1 VSDTVHPRDPDGQV
15 ESEGLLEDMG
25 YHGQLHRGLNLLGN
39 LALTLSDITPTA
51 SLLVVGTAVIAT
63 AGTGSVWAYL
73 IGGFIALNVALCM
86 GELGSM
92 FPVAGGLYSIV
103 TRVLGRPIGFLAL
116 LDYIGQAVFLP
127 ASVAFGV
134 GTYIHS
140 LAPSLSTNWIA
151 AGMMILVA
159 LVAMLDVKLNA
170 IMIGFFLVI
179 ELVVVVILALAGFL
193 HPHQSLSTFTHP
205 HMAAGTSGIGPV
217 ATSAILA
224 ALAVALFSVNG
235 YDSAINFSEETEG
248 SAAGVGKAVVLAAS
262 IGIVFELIPFIGVS
276 LGATNLP
283 GFLHSSTPLTD
294 VVRSSFGHTAV
305 TLVTWG
311 AILAIFNASLAITLQ
326 FSRVVWASGRDRAWP
341 LPVSRALAWV
351 HPRFRMPWVANAVVG
366 ICGAILCIQSS
377 LISVV
382 TFTSVLIIVLYALIA
397 ISALVSR
404 FTQKQLER
412 PFRMPLWPVSPIIAL
427 VGVGIAL
434 SQQKGSDLIIVV
446 AIFAGG
452 IVYYLGFLRPRSDR
466 YWSHLTVP
474 EHELAAAADTTKPAG
489 SHPDRVGS

>member
-1 VSDTVHPRDPDGQV
+1 VTETAPPHHHGTEV
-15 ESEGLLEDMG
+15 ESELLLEDMG
-25 YHGQLHRGLNLLGN
+25 YQPQLQRGLNLLGN

-63 AGTGSVWAYL
+63 AGTGSLWAYL

-116 LDYIGQAVFLP
+116 LDYMGQAVFLP

-140 LAPSLSTNWIA
+140 LAPSLSTNWVA

-159 LVAMLDVKLNA
+159 VVACLDVKLNA
-170 IMIGFFLVI
+170 VVIGFFLVI
-179 ELVVVVILALAGFL
+179 EMAVVVMLALAGFL
-193 HPHQSLSTFTHP
+193 HPHQSLSTFTSP
-205 HMAAGTSGIGPV
+205 HMAAGANGIGPV
-217 ATSAILA
+217 TTSAILA
-224 ALAVALFSVNG
+224 ALATALFSVNG

-248 SAAGVGKAVVLAAS
+248 SASGVGKAVVLAAS
-262 IGIVFELIPFIGVS
+262 IGIVFEVIPFIGVS
-276 LGATNLP
+276 LGAADLP
-283 GFLHSSTPLTD
+283 GFLHSATPLTD

-305 TLVTWG
+305 TIVTYG

-326 FSRVVWASGRDRAWP
+326 FARVVYASGRDRAWP
-341 LPVSRALAWV
+341 LPISNALSWV
-351 HPRFRMPWVANAVVG
+351 HPRFRMPWVSTMLVG
-366 ICGAILCIQSS
+366 VCGAILCIQSS

-382 TFTSVLIIVLYALIA
+382 TFTAVLIIILYALIA
-397 ISALVSR
+397 ISTLVSR
-404 FTQKQLER
+404 FTQRELDR
-412 PFRMPLWPVSPIIAL
+412 PFRMPVWPVPPLIAL
-427 VGVGIAL
+427 AGVGIAL
-434 SQQKGSDLIIVV
+434 SQQKGSDLIIVA
-446 AIFAGG
+446 AIIAGG
-452 IVYYLGFLRPRSDR
+452 IIYYVGFLMPRRDR

-474 EHELAAAADTTKPAG
+474 EHELSAAASETKP
-489 SHPDRVGS
+489 

>member
-1 VSDTVHPRDPDGQV
+1 LSDIAPHDDHPSQEI
-15 ESEGLLEDMG
+15 ESELLLEEMG
-25 YHGQLHRGLNLLGN
+25 YQPQLQRGLNILGN

-63 AGTGSVWAYL
+63 AGTGSLWAYL
-73 IGGFIALNVALCM
+73 IGGFIAINVALCM

-103 TRVLGRPIGFLAL
+103 TRVLGRPVGFLAL

-134 GTYIHS
+134 GTYVNS
-140 LAPSLSTNWIA
+140 LAPSLSTNWVA

-159 LVAMLDVKLNA
+159 LIAMLDVKLNA
-170 IMIGFFLVI
+170 VMIGFFLVI
-179 ELVVVVILALAGFL
+179 EMIVVVILALAGFL

-205 HMAAGTSGIGPV
+205 HLAAGTSGLGPV
-217 ATSAILA
+217 ATSAIIA

-248 SAAGVGKAVVLAAS
+248 SASGVGKAVVLAAS
-262 IGIVFELIPFIGVS
+262 IGIVFEVIPFIGVS
-276 LGATNLP
+276 LGAANLP
-283 GFLHSSTPLTD
+283 AFLHSTTPLTD
-294 VVRSSFGHTAV
+294 VVRTSFGNTAV
-305 TLVTWG
+305 KLITYG

-341 LPVSRALAWV
+341 MPISNALAWV
-351 HPRFRMPWVANAVVG
+351 HPRFKMPWVSTMLVG
-366 ICGAILCIQSS
+366 ICGAVLCVQSS

-397 ISALVSR
+397 ISSIVSR
-404 FTQKQLER
+404 LRQRQLER
-412 PFRMPLWPVSPIIAL
+412 PFRMPLWPASPIIAL

-434 SQQKGSDLIIVV
+434 SQQKGSDLIIVA
-446 AIFAGG
+446 AIGVGG
-452 IVYYLGFLRPRSDR
+452 LIYYLGFLRPRQDR

-474 EHELAAAADTTKPAG
+474 EHELSAASETSRP
-489 SHPDRVGS
+489 

>member
-1 VSDTVHPRDPDGQV
+1 MSQTVPPH
-15 ESEGLLEDMG
+15 ESGESVDSELLLEDMG
-25 YHGQLHRGLNLLGN
+25 YQPSLQRGLNLLGN

-73 IGGFIALNVALCM
+73 IGGFIAINVALCM

-103 TRVLGRPIGFLAL
+103 TRVLGRPAGFLAL
-116 LDYIGQAVFLP
+116 LDYIGQAIFLP

-159 LVAMLDVKLNA
+159 LIACLDVKLNA
-170 IMIGFFLVI
+170 VMIAFFLAI
-179 ELVVVVILALAGFL
+179 EMAVVVMLALAGFL
-193 HPHQSLSTFTHP
+193 HVHQSVSTFTHA
-205 HMAAGTSGIGPV
+205 HMAAGTSGLGPV
-217 ATSAILA
+217 STSAILA

-248 SAAGVGKAVVLAAS
+248 SASGVGRAVVLAAV
-262 IGIVFELIPFIGVS
+262 IGILFEVIPFIGVS
-276 LGATNLP
+276 LGTSDLP

-305 TLVTWG
+305 TIVTWG

-341 LPVSRALAWV
+341 MPISRALEWV
-351 HPRFRMPWVANAVVG
+351 HPRFRMPWVATMLVG
-366 ICGAILCIQSS
+366 VCGAVLCIQSS
-377 LISVV
+377 LLSVV

-404 FTQKQLER
+404 FTQRDLER
-412 PFRMPLWPVSPIIAL
+412 PFRMPLWPVSPVIAL
-427 VGVGIAL
+427 VGVGIAI
-434 SQQKGSDLIIVV
+434 SQQKGSDLLIVA

-452 IVYYLGFLRPRSDR
+452 IIYYVGFLAPRKDR

-474 EHELAAAADTTKPAG
+474 EHELAADPKQP
-489 SHPDRVGS
+489 

>member
-1 VSDTVHPRDPDGQV
+1 MSQTVPPHPSGEAV
-15 ESEGLLEDMG
+15 ESEVLLEDMG
-25 YHGQLHRGLNLLGN
+25 YQASLQRGLNLLGN

-73 IGGFIALNVALCM
+73 IGGFIAINVALCM

-103 TRVLGRPIGFLAL
+103 TRVLGRPVGFLAL
-116 LDYIGQAVFLP
+116 LDYIGQAIFLP

-159 LVAMLDVKLNA
+159 LIACLDVKVNA
-170 IMIGFFLVI
+170 VMIAFFLAI
-179 ELVVVVILALAGFL
+179 EMAVVVMLALAGFL
-193 HPHQSLSTFTHP
+193 HVHQSVSTFTHP
-205 HMAAGTSGIGPV
+205 HLAAGTSGLGPV
-217 ATSAILA
+217 STSAILA

-248 SAAGVGKAVVLAAS
+248 SASAVGRAVVLAAV
-262 IGIVFELIPFIGVS
+262 IGILFEVIPFIGVS
-276 LGATNLP
+276 LGAANLP
-283 GFLHSSTPLTD
+283 GFLHSATPLTD

-305 TLVTWG
+305 TIVTWG

-341 LPVSRALAWV
+341 LPISHALEWV
-351 HPRFRMPWVANAVVG
+351 HPRFRMPWVATMLVG
-366 ICGAILCIQSS
+366 VFGAILCIQSS
-377 LISVV
+377 LLTVV

-404 FTQKQLER
+404 FTQRELER
-412 PFRMPLWPVSPIIAL
+412 PFRMPLWPVSPVIAL
-427 VGVGIAL
+427 VGVGIAI
-434 SQQKGSDLIIVV
+434 SQQKGSDLLIVA
-446 AIFAGG
+446 AIFVGG
-452 IVYYLGFLRPRSDR
+452 LIYYVGFLAPRKDR

-474 EHELAAAADTTKPAG
+474 EHELAAAPAPG
-489 SHPDRVGS
+489 ERP

>member
-1 VSDTVHPRDPDGQV
+1 MSQTVPPHEPGEDV
-15 ESEGLLEDMG
+15 ESELLLEDMG
-25 YHGQLHRGLNLLGN
+25 YQPSLQRGLNLLGN

-73 IGGFIALNVALCM
+73 IGGFIAINVALCM

-103 TRVLGRPIGFLAL
+103 TRVLGRPAGFLAL
-116 LDYIGQAVFLP
+116 LDYIGQAIFLP

-159 LVAMLDVKLNA
+159 LIACLDVKVNA
-170 IMIGFFLVI
+170 VMIAVFLAI
-179 ELVVVVILALAGFL
+179 EMAVVVMLALAGFL
-193 HPHQSLSTFTHP
+193 HVHQSVSTFTHA
-205 HMAAGTSGIGPV
+205 HMAAGASGLGPV
-217 ATSAILA
+217 STSAILA

-248 SAAGVGKAVVLAAS
+248 SASGVGRAVVLAAV
-262 IGIVFELIPFIGVS
+262 IGILFEVIPFIGVS
-276 LGATNLP
+276 LGASDLP
-283 GFLHSSTPLTD
+283 GFLHSATPLTD

-305 TLVTWG
+305 TIVTWG

-341 LPVSRALAWV
+341 MPISRALEWV
-351 HPRFRMPWVANAVVG
+351 HPRFRMPWVATMLVG
-366 ICGAILCIQSS
+366 VCGAILCIQSS
-377 LISVV
+377 LLSVV

-404 FTQKQLER
+404 FTQRDLER
-412 PFRMPLWPVSPIIAL
+412 PFRMPLWPASPVIAL
-427 VGVGIAL
+427 VGVGIAI
-434 SQQKGSDLIIVV
+434 SQQKGSDLLIVA
-446 AIFAGG
+446 AIFVGG
-452 IVYYLGFLRPRSDR
+452 VVYYVGFLAPRKDR
-466 YWSHLTVP
+466 HWSHLTVP
-474 EHELAAAADTTKPAG
+474 EHELG
-489 SHPDRVGS
+489 DRA

>member
-1 VSDTVHPRDPDGQV
+1 MSQTVPPHEPGEAV
-15 ESEGLLEDMG
+15 ESELLLEEMG
-25 YHGQLHRGLNLLGN
+25 YQPSLQRGLNLLGN

-73 IGGFIALNVALCM
+73 IGGFIAINVALCM

-103 TRVLGRPIGFLAL
+103 TRVLGRPAGFLAL

-159 LVAMLDVKLNA
+159 LIACLDVKVNA
-170 IMIGFFLVI
+170 VMIGFFLAI
-179 ELVVVVILALAGFL
+179 EMAVVVMLALAGFL
-193 HPHQSLSTFTHP
+193 HVHQSVSTFTHP
-205 HMAAGTSGIGPV
+205 HMAAGTSGLGPV
-217 ATSAILA
+217 ATSAVLA

-248 SAAGVGKAVVLAAS
+248 SASGVGRAVVLAAV
-262 IGIVFELIPFIGVS
+262 IGILFEVIPFIGVS
-276 LGATNLP
+276 LGASDLP

-305 TLVTWG
+305 TIVTWG

-341 LPVSRALAWV
+341 MPISRALEWV
-351 HPRFRMPWVANAVVG
+351 HPRFRMPWVATMLVG
-366 ICGAILCIQSS
+366 VCGAILCIQSS
-377 LISVV
+377 LLSVV

-404 FTQKQLER
+404 FTQRELER
-412 PFRMPLWPVSPIIAL
+412 PFRMPLWPVSPVIAL
-427 VGVGIAL
+427 VGVGIAI
-434 SQQKGSDLIIVV
+434 SQQKGSDLLIVA
-446 AIFAGG
+446 AIFVGG
-452 IVYYLGFLRPRSDR
+452 VVYYVGFLAPRKDR

-474 EHELAAAADTTKPAG
+474 EHELG
-489 SHPDRVGS
+489 DRA

>member
-1 VSDTVHPRDPDGQV
+1 MSQTVPPH
-15 ESEGLLEDMG
+15 ESGESVDSELLLEDMG
-25 YHGQLHRGLNLLGN
+25 YQPSLQRGLNLLGN

-73 IGGFIALNVALCM
+73 IGGFIAINVALCM

-103 TRVLGRPIGFLAL
+103 TRVLGRPAGFLAL
-116 LDYIGQAVFLP
+116 LDYIGQAIFLP

-159 LVAMLDVKLNA
+159 LIACLDVKLNA
-170 IMIGFFLVI
+170 VMIAFFLAI
-179 ELVVVVILALAGFL
+179 EMAVVVMLALAGFL
-193 HPHQSLSTFTHP
+193 HVHQSVSTFTHA
-205 HMAAGTSGIGPV
+205 HMAAGTSGLGPV
-217 ATSAILA
+217 STSAILA

-248 SAAGVGKAVVLAAS
+248 SASGVGRAVVLAAL
-262 IGIVFELIPFIGVS
+262 IGILFEVIPFIGVS
-276 LGATNLP
+276 LGASDLP

-305 TLVTWG
+305 TIVTWG

-341 LPVSRALAWV
+341 MPVSRALEWV
-351 HPRFRMPWVANAVVG
+351 HPRFRMPWVATMLVG
-366 ICGAILCIQSS
+366 VCGAILCIQSS
-377 LISVV
+377 LLSVV

-404 FTQKQLER
+404 FTQRELER
-412 PFRMPLWPVSPIIAL
+412 PFRMPLWPVSPVIAL
-427 VGVGIAL
+427 VGVGIAI
-434 SQQKGSDLIIVV
+434 SQQKGSDLLIVL

-452 IVYYLGFLRPRSDR
+452 IIYYVGFLAPRKDR

-474 EHELAAAADTTKPAG
+474 EHELGAG
-489 SHPDRVGS
+489 PKHP

>member
-1 VSDTVHPRDPDGQV
+1 
-15 ESEGLLEDMG
+15 MG
-25 YHGQLHRGLNLLGN
+25 YQGELQRGLNLLGN

-103 TRVLGRPIGFLAL
+103 TRVLGRPVGFLAL
-116 LDYIGQAVFLP
+116 LDYIGQAIFLP

-159 LVAMLDVKLNA
+159 LIACLDVKLNA
-170 IMIGFFLVI
+170 VVIGFFLVI
-179 ELVVVVILALAGFL
+179 EIAVVVMLALAGFL
-193 HPHQSLSTFTHP
+193 HVHQSLSTFTHP
-205 HMAAGTSGIGPV
+205 HMAAGTHGLGPV

-224 ALAVALFSVNG
+224 ALATALFSVNG

-248 SAAGVGKAVVLAAS
+248 SASGVGKAVVLAAS

-276 LGATNLP
+276 LGAKDLP
-283 GFLHSSTPLTD
+283 GFLHSATPLTD

-305 TLVTWG
+305 TIVTYG

-341 LPVSRALAWV
+341 LPVSKALSWV
-351 HPRFRMPWVANAVVG
+351 HPRFRMPWVATGLVG
-366 ICGAILCIQSS
+366 LLGAILCVQSS

-397 ISALVSR
+397 ISSLVSR
-404 FTQKQLER
+404 FTQRELER
-412 PFRMPLWPVSPIIAL
+412 PFRMPLWPISPVIAL
-427 VGVGIAL
+427 IGVGVAL
-434 SQQKGSDLIIVV
+434 SQQKGSDLIIVL
-446 AIFAGG
+446 AIGVGG
-452 IVYYLGFLRPRSDR
+452 VIYYLGFLRPRSDR
-466 YWSHLTVP
+466 YWSHLSVP
-474 EHELAAAADTTKPAG
+474 EHELKVAAEG
-489 SHPDRVGS
+489 SEA

>member
-1 VSDTVHPRDPDGQV
+1 VSQKDIQHTAGSAV
-15 ESEGLLEDMG
+15 EGEVLLEEMG
-25 YHGQLHRGLNLLGN
+25 YEGQLQRGLNVVGN
-39 LALTLSDITPTA
+39 VALTLSDITPTA

-103 TRVLGRPIGFLAL
+103 TRVLGRPLGFLAL
-116 LDYIGQAVFLP
+116 LDYIGQAIFLP

-134 GTYIHS
+134 GTYLNS
-140 LAPSLSTNWIA
+140 LYPSLSANWVA

-159 LVAMLDVKLNA
+159 LIALLDVKLNA
-170 IMIGFFLVI
+170 VMIGFFLAI
-179 ELVVVVILALAGFL
+179 EMVVVVILALAGFL

-217 ATSAILA
+217 ATGAIIA
-224 ALAVALFSVNG
+224 ALATALFSVNG

-248 SAAGVGKAVVLAAS
+248 SASNVGRAVVIAAT

-276 LGATNLP
+276 LGAANLP
-283 GFLHSSTPLTD
+283 AFLHSSTPLTD

-305 TLVTWG
+305 DLVTWG

-326 FSRVVWASGRDRAWP
+326 FSRVVYSSGRDRAWP
-341 LPVSRALAWV
+341 MPISNALAWV
-351 HPRFRMPWVANAVVG
+351 HPRFKMPWVSTLLVG
-366 ICGAILCIQSS
+366 ICGAVLCVQSS

-397 ISALVSR
+397 ISAIVSR
-404 FTQKQLER
+404 FTQKNLER
-412 PFRMPLWPVSPIIAL
+412 PFKLPLWPVSPIIAL
-427 VGVGIAL
+427 IGVGIAL
-434 SQQKGSDLIIVV
+434 SQQKGSDLIIVA
-446 AIFAGG
+446 AIGVGG
-452 IVYYLGFLRPRSDR
+452 IAYYLLFLMPRRDR
-466 YWSHLTVP
+466 YWAHLHVP
-474 EHELAAAADTTKPAG
+474 EPELAPAAAEPAR
-489 SHPDRVGS
+489 P

>member
-1 VSDTVHPRDPDGQV
+1 LSHIAPHQNADV
-15 ESEGLLEDMG
+15 ESELLLEEMG
-25 YHGQLHRGLNLLGN
+25 YKPQLQRGLNILGN

-63 AGTGSVWAYL
+63 AGTGSLWAYL
-73 IGGFIALNVALCM
+73 IGGFIAINVALCM

-103 TRVLGRPIGFLAL
+103 TRVLGRPAGFLAL
-116 LDYIGQAVFLP
+116 LDYIGQAIFLP

-159 LVAMLDVKLNA
+159 LIACLDVKVNA
-170 IMIGFFLVI
+170 VMIAFFLAI
-179 ELVVVVILALAGFL
+179 EMAVVVMLALAGFL
-193 HPHQSLSTFTHP
+193 HVHQSVSTFTHA
-205 HMAAGTSGIGPV
+205 HMAAGTSGLGPV
-217 ATSAILA
+217 STSAILA

-248 SAAGVGKAVVLAAS
+248 SASGVGRAVVLAAV
-262 IGIVFELIPFIGVS
+262 IGILFEVIPFIGVS
-276 LGATNLP
+276 LGASDLP

-305 TLVTWG
+305 TIVTWG

-341 LPVSRALAWV
+341 MPISRALEWV
-351 HPRFRMPWVANAVVG
+351 HPRFRMPWVATMLVG
-366 ICGAILCIQSS
+366 VCGAILCIQSS
-377 LISVV
+377 LLSVV

-404 FTQKQLER
+404 FTQRELER
-412 PFRMPLWPVSPIIAL
+412 PFRMPLWPVSPVIAL
-427 VGVGIAL
+427 VGVGIAI
-434 SQQKGSDLIIVV
+434 SQQKGSDLLIVA
-446 AIFAGG
+446 AIFVGG
-452 IVYYLGFLRPRSDR
+452 VVYYVGFLAPRKDR

-474 EHELAAAADTTKPAG
+474 EHELGDP
-489 SHPDRVGS
+489 S

>member
-1 VSDTVHPRDPDGQV
+1 MSEIGQPHQPESTV
-15 ESEGLLEDMG
+15 ESELLLEEMG
-25 YHGQLHRGLNLLGN
+25 YEGQLQRGLNLLGN

-103 TRVLGRPIGFLAL
+103 TRVLGRAVGFLAL

-134 GTYIHS
+134 GTYVNS

-159 LVAMLDVKLNA
+159 LIALLDVKLNA
-170 IMIGFFLVI
+170 VMIGFFLAI
-179 ELVVVVILALAGFL
+179 EMLVVIVLALAGFL
-193 HPHQSLSTFTHP
+193 HPHQSLSAFTHP
-205 HMAAGTSGIGPV
+205 HMAAGTSGLGPV
-217 ATSAILA
+217 ATSAIIA
-224 ALAVALFSVNG
+224 ALATALFSVNG
-235 YDSAINFSEETEG
+235 YDSAINFSEETDG
-248 SAAGVGKAVVLAAS
+248 SASGVGKAVVLAAT

-276 LGATNLP
+276 LGAVHLS
-283 GFLHSSTPLTD
+283 GFLHSTTPLTD

-305 TLVTWG
+305 TLVTYG

-341 LPVSRALAWV
+341 MPISNALAWV
-351 HPRFRMPWVANAVVG
+351 HPRFRMPWVSTLLVG
-366 ICGAILCIQSS
+366 ICGAILCVQSS

-382 TFTSVLIIVLYALIA
+382 TFTSVLIILLYALIA

-404 FTQKQLER
+404 FTQKRLDR
-412 PFRMPLWPVSPIIAL
+412 PFKMPLWPISPIIAL

-434 SQQKGSDLIIVV
+434 SQQKGSDLIIVA
-446 AIFAGG
+446 AIIVGG
-452 IVYYLGFLRPRSDR
+452 IVYYLAFLVPRRDR
-466 YWSHLTVP
+466 HWSHLHAP
-474 EHELAAAADTTKPAG
+474 EAELAGAEPVK
-489 SHPDRVGS
+489 S

>member
-1 VSDTVHPRDPDGQV
+1 MSQTVPPHESGESV
-15 ESEGLLEDMG
+15 ESELLLEEMG
-25 YHGQLHRGLNLLGN
+25 YQPSLQRGLNLLGN

-73 IGGFIALNVALCM
+73 IGGFIAINVALCM

-103 TRVLGRPIGFLAL
+103 TRVLGRPAGFLAL
-116 LDYIGQAVFLP
+116 LDYIGQAIFLP

-159 LVAMLDVKLNA
+159 LIACLDVKLNA
-170 IMIGFFLVI
+170 VMIAFFLAI
-179 ELVVVVILALAGFL
+179 EMAVVVMLALAGFL
-193 HPHQSLSTFTHP
+193 HVHQSVGTFTHA
-205 HMAAGTSGIGPV
+205 HMATGTSGLGPV
-217 ATSAILA
+217 STSAILA

-248 SAAGVGKAVVLAAS
+248 SASGVGRAVVLAAV
-262 IGIVFELIPFIGVS
+262 IGILFEVIPFIGVS
-276 LGATNLP
+276 LGASDLP

-305 TLVTWG
+305 TIVTWG

-341 LPVSRALAWV
+341 MPISRALGWV
-351 HPRFRMPWVANAVVG
+351 HPRFRMPWVATMLVG
-366 ICGAILCIQSS
+366 VCGAILCIQSS
-377 LISVV
+377 LLSVV

-404 FTQKQLER
+404 FTQRDLER
-412 PFRMPLWPVSPIIAL
+412 PFRMPLWPVSPVIAL
-427 VGVGIAL
+427 VGVGIAI
-434 SQQKGSDLIIVV
+434 SQQKGSDLLIVL

-452 IVYYLGFLRPRSDR
+452 IIYYVGFLAPRKDR
-466 YWSHLTVP
+466 YWSHLTAP
-474 EHELAAAADTTKPAG
+474 EHELG
-489 SHPDRVGS
+489 DRG

>member
-1 VSDTVHPRDPDGQV
+1 MSQTVPPHEPGEAV
-15 ESEGLLEDMG
+15 ESELLLEDMG
-25 YHGQLHRGLNLLGN
+25 YQPSLQRGLNLLGN

-73 IGGFIALNVALCM
+73 IGGFIAINVALCM

-116 LDYIGQAVFLP
+116 LDYIGQAIFLP

-159 LVAMLDVKLNA
+159 LIACLDVKVNA
-170 IMIGFFLVI
+170 VMIAFFLAI
-179 ELVVVVILALAGFL
+179 EMAVVVMLALAGFL
-193 HPHQSLSTFTHP
+193 HVHQSVSTFTHP
-205 HMAAGTSGIGPV
+205 HLAAGTSGLGPV
-217 ATSAILA
+217 STSAILA

-248 SAAGVGKAVVLAAS
+248 SASGVGRAVVLAAV
-262 IGIVFELIPFIGVS
+262 IGILFEVIPFIGVS
-276 LGATNLP
+276 LGASDLP
-283 GFLHSSTPLTD
+283 GFLHSATPLTD

-305 TLVTWG
+305 TIVTWG

-341 LPVSRALAWV
+341 MPISRALEWV
-351 HPRFRMPWVANAVVG
+351 HPRFRMPWVATMLVG
-366 ICGAILCIQSS
+366 VCGAILCIQSS
-377 LISVV
+377 LLSVV

-404 FTQKQLER
+404 FTQRGLER
-412 PFRMPLWPVSPIIAL
+412 PFRMPLWPASPVIAL
-427 VGVGIAL
+427 VGVGIAI
-434 SQQKGSDLIIVV
+434 SQQKGSDLLIVA
-446 AIFAGG
+446 AIFVGG
-452 IVYYLGFLRPRSDR
+452 IIYYVGFLAPRKDR

-474 EHELAAAADTTKPAG
+474 EHE
-489 SHPDRVGS
+489 VGKG

>member
-1 VSDTVHPRDPDGQV
+1 VSQTVPPHDSGESV
-15 ESEGLLEDMG
+15 ESELLLEDMG
-25 YHGQLHRGLNLLGN
+25 YQPSLQRGLNLLGN

-73 IGGFIALNVALCM
+73 IGGFIAINVALCM

-103 TRVLGRPIGFLAL
+103 TRVLGRPAGFLAL
-116 LDYIGQAVFLP
+116 LDYIGQAIFLP

-159 LVAMLDVKLNA
+159 LIACLDVKLNA
-170 IMIGFFLVI
+170 VMIAFFLAI
-179 ELVVVVILALAGFL
+179 EMAVVVMLALAGFL
-193 HPHQSLSTFTHP
+193 HVHQSVSTFTHA
-205 HMAAGTSGIGPV
+205 HMAAGTSGLGPV
-217 ATSAILA
+217 STSAILA

-248 SAAGVGKAVVLAAS
+248 SASGVGRAVVLAAV
-262 IGIVFELIPFIGVS
+262 IGILFEVIPFIGVS
-276 LGATNLP
+276 LGASDLP

-305 TLVTWG
+305 TIVTWG

-341 LPVSRALAWV
+341 MPISRALEWV
-351 HPRFRMPWVANAVVG
+351 HPRFRMPWVATMLVG
-366 ICGAILCIQSS
+366 VCGAILCIQSS
-377 LISVV
+377 LLSVV

-404 FTQKQLER
+404 FTQRGLER
-412 PFRMPLWPVSPIIAL
+412 PFRMPLWPASPVIAL
-427 VGVGIAL
+427 VGVGIAI
-434 SQQKGSDLIIVV
+434 SQQKGSDLLIVL

-452 IVYYLGFLRPRSDR
+452 IIYYVGFLAPRKDR

-474 EHELAAAADTTKPAG
+474 EHELGDHA
-489 SHPDRVGS
+489 

>member
-1 VSDTVHPRDPDGQV
+1 MSETLHPHHHDPNVDSEELLEEMGYDGQ
-15 ESEGLLEDMG
+15 L
-25 YHGQLHRGLNLLGN
+25 QRGLNLLGN

-63 AGTGSVWAYL
+63 AGTGSLWAYL
-73 IGGFIALNVALCM
+73 IGGFIAVNVALCM

-140 LAPSLSTNWIA
+140 LAPSLDTNVIA
-151 AGMMILVA
+151 AAMMIAVA
-159 LVAMLDVKLNA
+159 LIACLDVKLNA
-170 IMIGFFLVI
+170 VMIAFFLVI
-179 ELVVVVILALAGFL
+179 EMAVVVMLALAGFL
-193 HPHQSLSTFTHP
+193 HPHQSLSTFTSP
-205 HMAAGTSGIGPV
+205 HMATGTNGIGPV
-217 ATSAILA
+217 ALSAILA
-224 ALAVALFSVNG
+224 ALATALFSVNG

-248 SAAGVGKAVVLAAS
+248 SAAGVGKAVVLAAT
-262 IGIVFELIPFIGVS
+262 IGIVFEVIPFIGVS
-276 LGATNLP
+276 LGAQDLP
-283 GFLHSSTPLTD
+283 AFLHSSTPLTD

-305 TLVTWG
+305 TIVTWG

-341 LPVSRALAWV
+341 GPVSSALSWV
-351 HPRFRMPWVANAVVG
+351 HPRFKMPWVATLLVG
-366 ICGAILCIQSS
+366 VCGAFLCLQSS

-397 ISALVSR
+397 ISAIVSR
-404 FTQKQLER
+404 FTQRELER
-412 PFRMPLWPVSPIIAL
+412 PFRMPLWPVSPLIAL

-434 SQQKGSDLIIVV
+434 SQQKGSDLIIVG
-446 AIFAGG
+446 AILVGG
-452 IVYYLGFLRPRSDR
+452 IIYYLVFLLPRSDR

-474 EHELAAAADTTKPAG
+474 EQELPVAAAEAAE
-489 SHPDRVGS
+489 S